1 MWIPSCRI
9 FAVLVMILGSI
20 SAISSSQFVLN
31 FPPFC
36 TSGWRSFSNLVPR
49 ALGCR
54 RSFYWGSSGAH
65 LGKGPPYFWPN
76 WGPKGE
82 KFFETDLPRPP
93 PPPYL
98 RVWMIFE
105 GLDPVLLASFSF
117 PIWLTV
123 SGYEPSRTD
132 LTNRDIQST
141 KLKLNLNL
149 LLFPNTQ
156 FSLWPFSHRHA
167 VNSTREN
174 SFFTKL
180 SK

>member
-1 MWIPSCRI
+1 MSYFR
-9 FAVLVMILGSI
+9 
-20 SAISSSQFVLN
+20 
-31 FPPFC
+31 
-36 TSGWRSFSNLVPR
+36 
-49 ALGCR
+49 
-54 RSFYWGSSGAH
+54 GSSHDLRQYFGYFFFPKRIKFPAFLYVRLKELFQPCPQSSRLPSILLLGILRGASRE
-65 LGKGPPYFWPN
+65 GPPLFLDQT
-76 WGPKGE
+76 GARRRR
-82 KFFETDLPRPP
+82 KFLKPISP

-156 FSLWPFSHRHA
+156 NTFSLTLTILTLTCS
-167 VNSTREN
+167 
-174 SFFTKL
+174 
-180 SK
+180 

>member
-1 MWIPSCRI
+1 
-9 FAVLVMILGSI
+9 MILGSI
-20 SAISSSQFVLN
+20 SAISSSQNVLN
-31 FPPFC
+31 FPPFS
-36 TSGWRSFSNLVPR
+36 TSGWKSFFNLVPR

-54 RSFYWGSSGAH
+54 RSFYWGSSGAD
-65 LGKGPPYFWPN
+65 LGEAPPLFLAQTEARRGRNFLKP
-76 WGPKGE
+76 
-82 KFFETDLPRPP
+82 TSTVP

-141 KLKLNLNL
+141 ILKLNLNL

-156 FSLWPFSHRHA
+156 NTFSLTLTILTLTCS
-167 VNSTREN
+167 
-174 SFFTKL
+174 
-180 SK
+180 

>member
-1 MWIPSCRI
+1 
-9 FAVLVMILGSI
+9 MILSSI
-20 SAISSSQFVLN
+20 SAISSSQNVLN

-36 TSGWRSFSNLVPR
+36 TSGWKSFSNLVPR

-65 LGKGPPYFWPN
+65 LGKGPPYFYTKLRPEGGEIFWPS
-76 WGPKGE
+76 
-82 KFFETDLPRPP
+82 
-93 PPPYL
+93 PPYL

-132 LTNRDIQST
+132 LTNRDVQST

-156 FSLWPFSHRHA
+156 NTFSLTLTIPLTLTCS
-167 VNSTREN
+167 
-174 SFFTKL
+174 
-180 SK
+180 

>member
-1 MWIPSCRI
+1 
-9 FAVLVMILGSI
+9 MILGSI
-20 SAISSSQFVLN
+20 SAISSSQNVLN

-36 TSGWRSFSNLVPR
+36 TSGCWKSFSNLVPR

-65 LGKGPPYFWPN
+65 LGKAPPLFLDQTDARR
-76 WGPKGE
+76 GR
-82 KFFETDLPRPP
+82 KFLKPISPVP

-156 FSLWPFSHRHA
+156 NTFSLTLTILTLTCS
-167 VNSTREN
+167 
-174 SFFTKL
+174 
-180 SK
+180 

>member
-1 MWIPSCRI
+1 MSYFR
-9 FAVLVMILGSI
+9 
-20 SAISSSQFVLN
+20 
-31 FPPFC
+31 
-36 TSGWRSFSNLVPR
+36 
-49 ALGCR
+49 
-54 RSFYWGSSGAH
+54 GSSHDFRQYFGYFFFPKRIKFPAFLYVRLKELFQPCPQSSRLPSILLLGILRGASRE
-65 LGKGPPYFWPN
+65 GPPLFLDQTEARRGRNFLKPTC
-76 WGPKGE
+76 PV
-82 KFFETDLPRPP
+82 P

-156 FSLWPFSHRHA
+156 NTFSLTLTIPLTLTCS
-167 VNSTREN
+167 
-174 SFFTKL
+174 
-180 SK
+180 